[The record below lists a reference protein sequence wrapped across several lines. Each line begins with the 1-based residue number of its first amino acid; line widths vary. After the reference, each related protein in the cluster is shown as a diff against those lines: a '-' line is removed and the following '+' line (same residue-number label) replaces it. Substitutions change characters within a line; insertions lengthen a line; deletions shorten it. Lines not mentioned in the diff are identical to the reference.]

1 MNRVVIFV
9 FCVALSAFSCD
20 DAFDPHGEF
29 VERPVLYCVMKAP
42 AFGLSYQRA
51 MLTRTVPGREMLVS
65 PDGFSSPFI
74 SGAQIILRAGIQDI
88 VLQESLDTLHI
99 GTPEQLIQLMYE
111 APAVP
116 LRPTDGISI
125 QALLPDGRILSA
137 STTVPSYLYFELS
150 YQFPHGFTTD
160 VNPLTRGT
168 VWTFRWNAP
177 NGMLHFPELSLIY
190 RVLRTD
196 SSTAYRM
203 HRIPQQFLSVSGS
216 EIPAYPQP
224 TYEQSCGFE
233 FAAID
238 SVFARLGREEG
249 EYLQLAIQSM
259 RFSVVTFDV
268 HLGRFYT
275 SVHGTLDPYSIRID
289 QTLYS
294 NINGGIGI
302 FGTYVESTLEIDVDQ
317 QYIESCGFVKD

>member
-9 FCVALSAFSCD
+9 FCAALSAFSCD

-74 SGAQIILRAGIQDI
+74 SGAQIILRAGNQDI
-88 VLQESLDTLHI
+88 VLQESLDTLHM

-116 LRPTDGISI
+116 LRPTDGVTI

-150 YQFPHGFTTD
+150 YHFPHGFTTD
-160 VNPLTRGT
+160 INPLTRGT
-168 VWTFRWNAP
+168 VWTFRWKAP
-177 NGMLHFPELSLIY
+177 NGVLHFPELSLIY

-196 SSTAYRM
+196 SSTTYRM
-203 HRIPQQFLSVSGS
+203 HRIPQQFLSVSGA

-249 EYLQLAIQSM
+249 DYLQLAIQSL
-259 RFSVVTFDV
+259 RISVVTFDV
-268 HLGRFYT
+268 HLARFYT

-317 QYIESCGFVKD
+317 QYVESFGYVKN

>member
-1 MNRVVIFV
+1 MNRVMILV
-9 FCVALSAFSCD
+9 FGVALCAFSCD

-29 VERPVLYCVMKAP
+29 VERPVLYCVMKVP
-42 AFGLSYQRA
+42 AFGLSSQRA

-74 SGAQIILRAGIQDI
+74 SGAQIILRAGIQDV

-111 APAVP
+111 APAVS
-116 LRPTDGISI
+116 LRPTDGVSI
-125 QALLPDGRILSA
+125 QALLPDGRTLSA
-137 STTVPSYLYFELS
+137 STTVPPYLYFELS

-160 VNPLTRGT
+160 INPLTRGT
-168 VWTFRWNAP
+168 VWTFSWNAP

-190 RVLRTD
+190 SVLRTD
-196 SSTAYRM
+196 SSTTYRVHPM
-203 HRIPQQFLSVSGS
+203 PQQFLTVNGA

-249 EYLQLAIQSM
+249 EYLQLAIQSL

-275 SVHGTLDPYSIRID
+275 SVRGTLDPYSIRID
-289 QTLYS
+289 QTVYS
-294 NINGGIGI
+294 NVNGGIGI
-302 FGTYVESTLEIDVDQ
+302 LGTYVESTLGLDIDQ
-317 QYIESCGFVKD
+317 QYIESFGYVKN